1 MNIYFQ
7 TDVDDFVMTWGHRTA
22 KYFSQIEKQLTPYI
36 ERYILMDILIEK
48 QLTPY
53 IERYILMDILI
64 KKQLTPYIE
73 KYILMDILMNYT
85 VM

>member
-1 MNIYFQ
+1 MFFILNIYFQ

-53 IERYILMDILI
+53 IERYILMDIFGHH
-64 KKQLTPYIE
+64 
-73 KYILMDILMNYT
+73 
-85 VM
+85 VR